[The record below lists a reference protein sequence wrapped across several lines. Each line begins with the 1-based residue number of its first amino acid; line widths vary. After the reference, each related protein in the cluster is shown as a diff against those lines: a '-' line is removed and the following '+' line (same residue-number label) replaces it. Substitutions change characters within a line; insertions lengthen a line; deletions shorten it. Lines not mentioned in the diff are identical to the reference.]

1 MEQNKN
7 AADTA
12 AEKANETAG
21 TAHESIDKAASSAR
35 PAVDR
40 FAESAHQAVDKMVGT
55 ANQYA
60 QKFSERKG
68 SLKGSQDQMID
79 DARAYIRQKPG
90 TAIGIAVAAGFIL
103 SRIMR

>member
-1 MEQNKN
+1 MEQYKN
-7 AADTA
+7 TSATA

-40 FAESAHQAVDKMVGT
+40 FASSAHQAVDRMAGA
-55 ANQYA
+55 ANQAA
-60 QKFSERKG
+60 QKFGAKG
-68 SLKGSQDQMID
+68 GNLRESQEKMID
-79 DARAYIRQKPG
+79 DARGYIRNKPG